1 MGMRSKKTYT
11 ALAAL
16 AAVVVLVIAACGG
29 GGGNGAEESAS
40 GGTDAATTV
49 SVSGADGVG
58 DVLVDE
64 EGSALYAS
72 VQEENGMVLCT
83 DACAAI
89 WVPLTVGDEPTGSD
103 GLTADLG
110 VVTRPE
116 GTQQVT
122 FNGRPLYT
130 FIEDSGPDVVTGNGF
145 SDTFGDLGLFEWH
158 VATPTGISTSGEN
171 TSESADNG
179 IYGP

>member
-1 MGMRSKKTYT
+1 MRDKKTYT
-11 ALAAL
+11 ALIAL
-16 AAVVVLVIAACGG
+16 AAALILVISACGG
-29 GGGNGAEESAS
+29 SGDSGAEESAP

-49 SVSGADGVG
+49 SVSNADGVG
-58 DVLVDE
+58 EVLVDE

-72 VQEENGMVLCT
+72 VQEADGMVGCT

-89 WVPLTVGDEPTGSD
+89 WVPLTVDGEPTGSD
-103 GLTADLG
+103 GLAADLG

-116 GTQQVT
+116 GTRQVT
-122 FNGRPLYT
+122 FNGRLLYT

-158 VATPTGISTSGEN
+158 VATPTGVSTSSVN
-171 TSESADNG
+171 TSASADGG

>member
-1 MGMRSKKTYT
+1 MRSKKTYT

-16 AAVVVLVIAACGG
+16 AAVVILVIAACGG
-29 GGGNGAEESAS
+29 GDGNGAEESAS
-40 GGTDAATTV
+40 GGTEAATTV
-49 SVSGADGVG
+49 SVSSADGVG

-83 DACAAI
+83 EACAAI
-89 WVPLTVGDEPTGSD
+89 WVPLTVDGQPTGSD
-103 GLTADLG
+103 GLSPDLG

-116 GTQQVT
+116 GTRQVT
-122 FNGRPLYT
+122 FNDRPLYT
-130 FIEDSGPDVVTGNGF
+130 FVEDTGPDAVTGNGF

-158 VATPTGISTSGEN
+158 VATPTGISTSSDN
-171 TSESADNG
+171 TEESAGGG

>member
-1 MGMRSKKTYT
+1 MRSKKTYT

-16 AAVVVLVIAACGG
+16 VAVVVLVIAACGG

-40 GGTDAATTV
+40 GDTDVATTV
-49 SVSGADGVG
+49 SVSNADGVG

-72 VQEENGMVLCT
+72 VQEADGMAHCT

-89 WVPLTVGDEPTGSD
+89 WVPLTVDGEPTGSD
-103 GLTADLG
+103 GLAADLG

-116 GTQQVT
+116 GTRQVT
-122 FNGRPLYT
+122 FDGRLLYT
-130 FIEDSGPDVVTGNGF
+130 FVEDTGPDIVTGNGF

-158 VATPTGISTSGEN
+158 VATPTGISTSSAN

>member
-1 MGMRSKKTYT
+1 MRNKKTYT

-16 AAVVVLVIAACGG
+16 VAVVVLVIAACGG
-29 GGGNGAEESAS
+29 DGGNGAEESAS
-40 GGTDAATTV
+40 GGTEAATTV
-49 SVSGADGVG
+49 SVSSADGVG

-72 VQEENGMVLCT
+72 VQEADGMARCT

-89 WVPLTVGDEPTGSD
+89 WVPLTVDGEPTGSD
-103 GLTADLG
+103 GLAADLG

-116 GTQQVT
+116 GTRQVT
-122 FNGRPLYT
+122 FNDRLLYT
-130 FIEDSGPDVVTGNGF
+130 FVEDSGPDVVTGNGF

-158 VATPTGISTSGEN
+158 VATPTGISTSDAN

-179 IYGP
+179 FYGP

>member
-1 MGMRSKKTYT
+1 MGMKSKKTYT
-11 ALAAL
+11 ALTAF
-16 AAVVVLVIAACGG
+16 AVLLILVVTACGG
-29 GGGNGAEESAS
+29 SGDNGAEESAS
-40 GGTDAATTV
+40 SGSDAATTV
-49 SVSGADGVG
+49 SVGSADGVG

-64 EGSALYAS
+64 EGSALYGS
-72 VQEENGMVLCT
+72 VQEADGMVRCT

-89 WVPLTVGDEPTGSD
+89 WVPLTVDGEPTGSD
-103 GLTADLG
+103 GLGTELG

-122 FNGRPLYT
+122 FNNRPLYT
-130 FIEDSGPDVVTGNGF
+130 FIEDTGPDTVTGNGF

-158 VATPTGISTSGEN
+158 VATPTGISISDAN

-179 IYGP
+179 FYGP